1 MIQPVKQVR
10 LAILSVTV
18 SLMVCVAAAQ
28 DQPQV
33 HERVPNVASLVNE
46 AVFASADGE
55 VEALVYEGRVIPM
68 PGSGPPG
75 MGEPMVSAIR
85 EPEGDA
91 LGTPEAPVFRAD
103 RQTSLES
110 DVDYDTVFV
119 PRISPFKRVFAYDQV
134 TLGPDGRTPILTLS
148 EPAYRPVPVT
158 GSEGVAEEY
167 RERFWGR
174 IVADF
179 SAGTRVRLP
188 SVAPEARILQWR
200 VEGPLEVRVERDGA
214 DAYYAVAERRHA
226 SPVRLVWLTDV
237 AADYFSRPLHG
248 GRLRP
253 LAQRVRPMPAAVR
266 RRALRLAD
274 QIGVPRDQGVAAM
287 LTALTGHFR
296 AFVESE
302 TPPRDTGNLLAD
314 LTLGRKGI
322 CRHRAYAFTV
332 LAQALG
338 IPTRLVHNEAH
349 AWVEVELHEGDW
361 LRIDLGGSA
370 VGLRTQD
377 SVESPRHRPSYPDPF
392 PRPLAYQ
399 QSLAAS
405 RPQARPGTATSGAPM
420 DPTGSSTSTASNGM
434 NQVQDGRRP
443 VNVRLF
449 NRRYRVFRGRSLDI
463 AGRVSDGD
471 GQGIAGLRI
480 EARLSG
486 LGEVPLGVTV
496 SRADGGFAA
505 TFGVP
510 PNLGVGDYR
519 LRVEVMGDEEWAPA
533 VAP

>member
-1 MIQPVKQVR
+1 MIGAVKQLR
-10 LAILSVTV
+10 PAIFIMIV
-18 SLMVCVAAAQ
+18 SLMVCAAGAQ

-33 HERVPNVASLVNE
+33 HERVPNVAALVNE
-46 AVFASADGE
+46 AVFASPNGE
-55 VEALVYEGRVIPM
+55 VEALVYEGQVIPM

-75 MGEPMVSAIR
+75 MGEPMVSAMR
-85 EPEGDA
+85 EPEGGMA
-91 LGTPEAPVFRAD
+91 ETREAPIFQAD

-119 PRISPFKRVFAYDQV
+119 PTISPFKRVYVYDQV
-134 TLGPDGRTPILTLS
+134 ALGPDGRTPILTLS
-148 EPAYRPVPVT
+148 ESAYRPVEVVGT
-158 GSEGVAEEY
+158 AEAREEN

-174 IVADF
+174 VVADF

-188 SVAPEARILQWR
+188 SVAPGARILQWQ
-200 VEGPLEVRVERDGA
+200 VEGAIEVGVERDGA
-214 DAYYAVAERRHA
+214 DAYFAVAARRHS

-237 AADYFSRPLHG
+237 PADYFSRPMLG
-248 GRLRP
+248 TRLRP
-253 LAQRVRPMPAAVR
+253 LTGRVRRMPAAVR
-266 RRALRLAD
+266 RRALRLID
-274 QIGVPRDQGVAAM
+274 QIGVPRNEGVAEM
-287 LTALTGHFR
+287 LSALTGHFR

-302 TPPRDTGNLLAD
+302 TPPRNTGNLLAD

-349 AWVEVELHEGDW
+349 AWVEVELREEDW

-377 SVESPRHRPSYPDPF
+377 TGNSPRHRPSYPDPF
-392 PRPLAYQ
+392 PRPLVYQ

-405 RPQARPGTATSGAPM
+405 RPQTPQGGANSAGSVAPSGVPAPGGQSG
-420 DPTGSSTSTASNGM
+420 TQ
-434 NQVQDGRRP
+434 QVQDGRRQ
-443 VNVRLF
+443 VSLRLF
-449 NRRYRVFRGRSLDI
+449 NRRYRVFRGRSLEI
-463 AGRVSDGD
+463 AGRVSDDEGA
-471 GQGIAGLRI
+471 GIAGLRI
-480 EARLSG
+480 EARLTG
-486 LGEVPLGVTV
+486 MVEVPLGVTV
-496 SRADGGFAA
+496 SRADGGFTA

-510 PNLGVGDYR
+510 PDLDVGDYR
-519 LRVEVMGDEEWAPA
+519 LRVEVVGDEQWAPA